1 MGSTLKGMNFLRWL
15 QILSFMREIKY
26 LCNDCSFLRILML
39 IYSSKSHTFSGRGK
53 RKVNSRYSKRKAT
66 PSPKK
71 PLPRTPVKKQFSGL
85 MGIIDS
91 EGSD

>member
-1 MGSTLKGMNFLRWL
+1 MLKEAGMKGRPSLKKAEN
-15 QILSFMREIKY
+15 IK
-26 LCNDCSFLRILML
+26 LKKEAAELDSQNIISAE
-39 IYSSKSHTFSGRGK
+39 SSRGK